1 MPVGDALKA
10 VAAFRLALPRTML
23 RFAGGREIT
32 LGDLGAK
39 RGILGGINARD
50 RRQLPDHPR
59 PARGSR
65 PGTARRATDAA
76 EGTQRQPV
84 NGGNRGWKTTR
95 SGRCRRVQR
104 VHRGTGGYGHADSGS
119 DGSGAPPV
127 LCAVRSPDGR
137 PGPARRLVGALF
149 SPRAGGLGR
158 LGDTAVTEPPGFGG
172 PSEPSGAPR
181 TSRTRA
187 VLFVMLGLSATGVL
201 VGGLWAWIAPPI
213 HAVVAITRAGERV
226 HEYLGSESQN
236 FFIAPFMLLGL
247 LSVLA
252 VVASALM
259 WQWREHRGPQMVA
272 GLSIGL
278 TTAAAIA
285 AGVGALVV
293 RLRYGALDFD
303 TVPLSRGDHALT
315 YVTQAPPVFFA
326 RRPLQI
332 ALTLMWPAGI
342 ASLVYALLAA
352 GTARDDLGG
361 YPAVDPSSNAR
372 TEALETPQA
381 PVS

>member
-1 MPVGDALKA
+1 M
-10 VAAFRLALPRTML
+10 
-23 RFAGGREIT
+23 
-32 LGDLGAK
+32 
-39 RGILGGINARD
+39 
-50 RRQLPDHPR
+50 
-59 PARGSR
+59 
-65 PGTARRATDAA
+65 
-76 EGTQRQPV
+76 
-84 NGGNRGWKTTR
+84 
-95 SGRCRRVQR
+95 
-104 VHRGTGGYGHADSGS
+104 
-119 DGSGAPPV
+119 
-127 LCAVRSPDGR
+127 
-137 PGPARRLVGALF
+137 
-149 SPRAGGLGR
+149 
-158 LGDTAVTEPPGFGG
+158 TEPPGFGG

-342 ASLVYALLAA
+342 ASCLRPGRRGTTWAAIRLSIRRRTLVLKPWKPLRPRCPRRVAA
-352 GTARDDLGG
+352 ARRHPERTVSPVGCQRLDSSGR
-361 YPAVDPSSNAR
+361 SSNWFKSGVTRLCAR
-372 TEALETPQA
+372 SEFA
-381 PVS
+381 PVCAERIGQVRADGGSTSCR

>member
-1 MPVGDALKA
+1 MVEIVAGKQRAP
-10 VAAFRLALPRTML
+10 VAAGVYNVYTGELADTATPT
-23 RFAGGREIT
+23 A
-32 LGDLGAK
+32 
-39 RGILGGINARD
+39 ARMG
-50 RRQLPDHPR
+50 L
-59 PARGSR
+59 
-65 PGTARRATDAA
+65 
-76 EGTQRQPV
+76 E
-84 NGGNRGWKTTR
+84 
-95 SGRCRRVQR
+95 
-104 VHRGTGGYGHADSGS
+104 
-119 DGSGAPPV
+119 PPV

-315 YVTQAPPVFFA
+315 YVTQAPPVFSPA
-326 RRPLQI
+326 GRCRSPSLSCGRLASRRWYMPCLRPGRRGTTWAAI
-332 ALTLMWPAGI
+332 RLSIRRRTLVLKPWKPSGPGVLGESQPPAGI
-342 ASLVYALLAA
+342 RSGPCLRSGVSAWIQAADRRTGLSLA
-352 GTARDDLGG
+352 
-361 YPAVDPSSNAR
+361 
-372 TEALETPQA
+372 
-381 PVS
+381 